1 MLTRLISQTIPVC
14 GNAQLTLAGIEIP
27 DIIPQSISVTP
38 KKNKLHVNK

>member
-14 GNAQLTLAGIEIP
+14 SDAQLTLAGITIP
-27 DIIPQSISVTP
+27 DIIPHSITPTP